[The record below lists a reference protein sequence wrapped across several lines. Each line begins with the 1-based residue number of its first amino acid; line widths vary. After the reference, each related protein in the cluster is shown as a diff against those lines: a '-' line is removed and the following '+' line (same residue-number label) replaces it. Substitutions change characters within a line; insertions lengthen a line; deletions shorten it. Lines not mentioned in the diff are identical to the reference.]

1 MMLEALEAQAEDA
14 GTVVGLPVEVWN
26 TYLGRWSRGFLIGE
40 IDPTGVRL
48 RRRSDGALLPALFD
62 KDAVRHDVAG

>member
-1 MMLEALEAQAEDA
+1 MMLDALEAQADTA
-14 GTVVGLPVEVWN
+14 TIVGTPVEVWN

-40 IDPTGVRL
+40 VDAAGVRL

-62 KDAVRHDVAG
+62 KDVVRHDIAG